1 MEGAESLRAVHAK
14 VMAMLEAS
22 KPVGL
27 GEWTS
32 AEVETIKTHFALITT
47 KPIVYLVNLTKKDY
61 CRKKN
66 KYLPKIA
73 EWVKTHG
80 GGTII
85 PLSVEFEQELFDLK
99 EAGVNKLRNTSPQ
112 NRFFT
117 ASPKDFPN

>member
-1 MEGAESLRAVHAK
+1 MIPTHQSERKEQGCARANEPKGAEALRAVHAK
-14 VMAMLEAS
+14 VMEMLEDNR
-22 KPVGL
+22 PVGQ

-32 AEVETIKTHFALITT
+32 AEVDIIKTYFQLITT

-80 GGTII
+80 GGTVI
-85 PLSVEFEQELFDLK
+85 PLSVEFE
-99 EAGVNKLRNTSPQ
+99 
-112 NRFFT
+112 
-117 ASPKDFPN
+117 